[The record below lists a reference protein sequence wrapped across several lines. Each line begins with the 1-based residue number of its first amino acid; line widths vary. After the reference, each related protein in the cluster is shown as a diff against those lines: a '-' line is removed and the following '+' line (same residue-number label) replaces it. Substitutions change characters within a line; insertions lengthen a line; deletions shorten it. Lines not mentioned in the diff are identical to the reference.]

1 MRLGIKPLVL
11 RTVGLIFCTV
21 PVIAAIFSYFPLW
34 KERGAESVLSGF
46 TLLLLLLSLVPFF
59 NVIKKALRSPAAH
72 TMWFI
77 AFVFFFV
84 FSKIADE
91 MTVISFVGFLGNLIG
106 AFFFKISGKISNR
119 TKNTIQEDGRI

>member
-1 MRLGIKPLVL
+1 MSPKIKAIIL
-11 RTVGLIFCTV
+11 RTVGLIFCTL
-21 PVIAAIFSYFPLW
+21 PVIGAIFSYFPLW

-46 TLLLLLLSLVPFF
+46 TLLLLLASLVPFF

-106 AFFFKISGKISNR
+106 ALFFKLSNKVFG
-119 TKNTIQEDGRI
+119 KNTDFTQKEEKL